1 MAKADKV
8 MVSGVPTQL
17 VEQYAQLER
26 EIKALTEAKAQLRK
40 VLLTYVP
47 AVLADQPVGLILP
60 GYNYQVLLSKPVDEV
75 DFIEDFS
82 MVKTIIQSH
91 LGEEMFVRL
100 ARFSLSDLRTV
111 MKEEILDEITTTVK
125 KAVRK
130 FLIQPKG

>member
-47 AVLADQPVGLILP
+47 AVLADQPVGLILS
-60 GYNYQVLLSKPVDEV
+60 GDSYQVLLSKPADEI
-75 DFIEDFS
+75 DFIDDSEF
-82 MVKTIIQSH
+82 VKEHIQIH
-91 LGEEMFVRL
+91 LGKEMFVRL

-111 MKEEILDEITTTVK
+111 MKEEILAEITTTVK